1 MAIKSALN
9 PGAIVNERPTS
20 LSAATNFITGGAPL
34 GESILS
40 SAANKIVRFEKSGS
54 AAVAPRSPDLGSII
68 STLSSSILNNVE
80 NRLQSV
86 NQNVVNI
93 VNNKLQTLESDY
105 AERLSKVDSD
115 KPNNILK
122 NFLSLYRDAIGFIQF
137 LGNKKNI
144 KTLGSNLDALRKV
157 FEESFGIAKIIR
169 QTIIKIVDQ
178 LSNLPTSDAAGGG
191 GLNLDIKI
199 PGSNVIKQTAPKGLT
214 KNIGK
219 FGKAA
224 LIGGA
229 AVGAGALG
237 SQVVNGMMDVG
248 SVNAAPTG
256 DQYGGLSG
264 PILDKFNGILDK
276 FAAAIANF
284 KPGEQKTSPQ
294 NPSQGGGGEE
304 DKKDGTEGSEKGPPG
319 DLGLTGNA
327 PVADISK
334 DTEFI
339 SEVQKL
345 SKEVGVAPSQLLS
358 LYQAESGIRPN
369 AKNKGGATGIFQLMY
384 DPNNPKDTRYGKTR
398 DEFASM
404 SRADQVRIHRKYLEN
419 TGVKPGKMQ
428 GFENVVMAN
437 IAPAYLGKSPDTP
450 LYKKGSAGYSGN
462 RNIDLK
468 YGNGDGVIT
477 AKEYANFISK
487 TGGSK
492 KWEQYN
498 TGSTD
503 PKVSAAPSKSTTAQE
518 VSKQVSQVPG
528 TNQSP
533 KSSVV
538 PVDLTN
544 KEQVQNKPAA
554 VVQRPVMSTGGTDVP
569 NLNSSND
576 NNFFTLFARTQYGI
590 VH

>member
-1 MAIKSALN
+1 VAIKSALN
-9 PGAIVNERPTS
+9 PGAIVNERPAS

-34 GESILS
+34 GQSILS
-40 SAANKIVRFEKSGS
+40 SAANKIIGFERPGS
-54 AAVAPRSPDLGSII
+54 AAVAPRVPDLGSII
-68 STLSSSILNNVE
+68 NTLSSSILNNVE

-105 AERLSKVDSD
+105 AGRLSKVETD

-144 KTLGSNLDALRKV
+144 KTLGNNLDALRKV
-157 FEESFGIAKIIR
+157 FEESFNIAKIIR

-178 LSNLPTSDAAGGG
+178 LSNLPTADTAGGG

-229 AVGAGALG
+229 AGGAGALG

-264 PILDKFNGILDK
+264 PILDKFNGILDR
-276 FAAAIANF
+276 FSAAIANF
-284 KPGEQKTSPQ
+284 ANGQKEQSGSQKSSTSASPGEP
-294 NPSQGGGGEE
+294 PS
-304 DKKDGTEGSEKGPPG
+304 TEPAG

-450 LYKKGSAGYSGN
+450 LYKQGSAGYSGN
-462 RNIDLK
+462 SNIDLK

-498 TGSTD
+498 TGATA
-503 PKVSAAPSKSTTAQE
+503 PKVSAAPTKSTNAQ
-518 VSKQVSQVPG
+518 QVSQQVAQTPG
-528 TNQSP
+528 SNQPSKP
-533 KSSVV
+533 LMVSLDLSS
-538 PVDLTN
+538 
-544 KEQVQNKPAA
+544 KEQVQQNKPDT
-554 VVQRPVMSTGGTDVP
+554 VTQRPIMNPKGTNIPYLD
-569 NLNSSND
+569 SSND
-576 NNFFTLFARTQYGI
+576 NNHFTLSSRLHYGLNL
-590 VH
+590 

>member
-9 PGAIVNERPTS
+9 PGTIVKERPITV
-20 LSAATNFITGGAPL
+20 SAAQNFITGGAPL
-34 GESILS
+34 GESVLA
-40 SAANKIVRFEKSGS
+40 SAANKIIGFQRG
-54 AAVAPRSPDLGSII
+54 AAGVAPKTPDFRSII
-68 STLSSSILNNVE
+68 STLSSSVVSNVE
-80 NRLQSV
+80 NRLQSI
-86 NQNVVNI
+86 NQNVVNT
-93 VNNKLQTLESDY
+93 VNNKLNEVESNYRD
-105 AERLSKVDSD
+105 RVSKADSD
-115 KPNNILK
+115 KPNNILR
-122 NFLSLYRDAIGFIQF
+122 NFLSLYKDAIGYIQF
-137 LGNKKNI
+137 LGNKRNV
-144 KTLGSNLDALRKV
+144 KTLGDNLQALQKI
-157 FEESFGIAKIIR
+157 FGETFDVAKIIR
-169 QTIIKIVDQ
+169 QTIVKIVGQ
-178 LSNLPTSDAAGGG
+178 LSNLPSASGGGGG
-191 GLNLDIKI
+191 GLNLDIDI
-199 PGSNVIKQTAPKGLT
+199 PGGPLKKTAPRGIAKL
-214 KNIGK
+214 GK
-219 FGKAA
+219 MA
-224 LIGGA
+224 LAGTAIA
-229 AVGAGALG
+229 GAGALATK
-237 SQVVNGMMDVG
+237 VVSGMMDVG
-248 SVNAAPTG
+248 GEDVQPKQTG
-256 DQYGGLSG
+256 DASGGLSG
-264 PILDKFNGILDK
+264 PMLDRFNNILDK

-304 DKKDGTEGSEKGPPG
+304 DKEDGTEGSGKGPPG

-462 RNIDLK
+462 QNIDLK

-503 PKVSAAPSKSTTAQE
+503 PKVSAAPTQSTTAQ
-518 VSKQVSQVPG
+518 QVSQTVAQQPGSNQPSKPLLVPINLAG
-528 TNQSP
+528 QQQSP
-533 KSSVV
+533 PSPPPPIPAP
-538 PVDLTN
+538 PVLNLQGNQT
-544 KEQVQNKPAA
+544 
-554 VVQRPVMSTGGTDVP
+554 P
-569 NLNSSND
+569 NISSSNFD
-576 NNFFTLFARTQYGI
+576 NFLTLYSKMTYNI
-590 VH
+590 VEG

>member
-40 SAANKIVRFEKSGS
+40 SAANKIVGFEKPGS

-284 KPGEQKTSPQ
+284 ANGQKEQSGSQKSSTSASPGEPPSTEQTLSSAPGDQKLAAFTATMEASSPENAADALQVMLNRNASGYSKQGLAGVISGKDQFSPISAAIYGTSADKAAAAKYGPIAEKLGKTPEERFKKLQ
-294 NPSQGGGGEE
+294 EIASQPDGLDKLQQLFGGGSASVA
-304 DKKDGTEGSEKGPPG
+304 GTI
-319 DLGLTGNA
+319 LN
-327 PVADISK
+327 
-334 DTEFI
+334 
-339 SEVQKL
+339 
-345 SKEVGVAPSQLLS
+345 
-358 LYQAESGIRPN
+358 
-369 AKNKGGATGIFQLMY
+369 
-384 DPNNPKDTRYGKTR
+384 DP
-398 DEFASM
+398 
-404 SRADQVRIHRKYLEN
+404 KYLEESRKN
-419 TGVKPGKMQ
+419 VKNALNFYGGKPKKSGDVQIRPGGNVFYNYTGKVGSLQNAPTATTAPTKPQ
-428 GFENVVMAN
+428 
-437 IAPAYLGKSPDTP
+437 
-450 LYKKGSAGYSGN
+450 
-462 RNIDLK
+462 
-468 YGNGDGVIT
+468 
-477 AKEYANFISK
+477 
-487 TGGSK
+487 
-492 KWEQYN
+492 
-498 TGSTD
+498 
-503 PKVSAAPSKSTTAQE
+503 VSAAPSKSTTAQE

-528 TNQSP
+528 TNKSP

-544 KEQVQNKPAA
+544 KEQVQNKPAT